1 MTETTSI
8 HPSPST
14 FGEAPIPLRWTTRS
28 CLEGTHM
35 LSHRLLICGATL
47 ACTTTTLI
55 GPATHASAEPA
66 ASSIA
71 STCHMSASGATST
84 RSVISSLH
92 PQVSGTSSTTAP
104 ARRTTSTS
112 SESGATALAVLIM
125 IGVFF
130 VILLPACIIQAIV
143 YRRARKNIH
152 DMPNYTSANG
162 PQYGVTGYPQGTEAP
177 GRSWYTGFSP
187 PWSYKHPY
195 TGRQGTPGSFPAN
208 GYGTAPDQGTP
219 YGYGTQPPAEPRKDR
234 TTRVTDANMSVPRT
248 DRCGAHSRTCAY
260 Y

>member
-1 MTETTSI
+1 
-8 HPSPST
+8 
-14 FGEAPIPLRWTTRS
+14 
-28 CLEGTHM
+28 M

-47 ACTTTTLI
+47 ACATTTLI

-152 DMPNYTSANG
+152 DMPNYTSDNG
-162 PQYGVTGYPQGTEAP
+162 PQYGVTGYPQGTEPP

-187 PWSYKHPY
+187 PWSYKHPC

-208 GYGTAPDQGTP
+208 GYGTNPAQGQGYGMPAAQGPVYGTAPDQGPT
-219 YGYGTQPPAEPRKDR
+219 YGYGTQPPGGISQGQNNP
-234 TTRVTDANMSVPRT
+234 
-248 DRCGAHSRTCAY
+248 GY
-260 Y
+260 